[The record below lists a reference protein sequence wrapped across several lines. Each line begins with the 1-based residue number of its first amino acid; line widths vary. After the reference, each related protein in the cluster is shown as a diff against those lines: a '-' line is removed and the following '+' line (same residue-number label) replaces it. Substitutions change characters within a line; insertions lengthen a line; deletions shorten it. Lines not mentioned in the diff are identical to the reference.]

1 MARQI
6 AELDFLPELQATM
19 RRASGRFVNALTLS
33 IVAFVVFFVV
43 WAQQAVLDEVT
54 RGDGSVIPSSRV
66 QVIQHLEG
74 GILSEMLVSNGD
86 IVAKD
91 SPLLRITNAVA
102 QSDLQE
108 SRAQQLSLKA
118 AMARLEA
125 EVEDRQPVFPPEVMR
140 EAPQAVETELALFRA
155 RRTQLESQ
163 VAVIREQESQRQQE
177 IVELKSR
184 IQTTQRTLGL
194 AREERAITEPL
205 VAQGVAARVDLVRL
219 QRQISELEGQLENSR
234 LAIPRAEAALS
245 EAQRRVQERQAIF
258 KTEARN
264 DLNQRR
270 IQISAIEAKLGAEQD
285 RVTRT
290 EVRSPVRG
298 TVKEIKINTIGGV
311 IRPGQDLIE
320 IVPLEDTLVVEARI
334 RPADIAFLRPGQE
347 ATLKITAYDFSIYG
361 GLKAK
366 LEQISA
372 DTIKDDKGDS
382 FFRVQLRTNRNF
394 LGSPASPLPIIP
406 GMTASVEILT
416 GQKTVLDYLAKPL
429 LKARD
434 RALRER

>member
-19 RRASGRFVNALTLS
+19 RRASRRFVNALTLS
-33 IVAFVVFFVV
+33 IVAFVIFFVV

-74 GILSEMLVSNGD
+74 GILSELLVSNGD

-91 SPLLRITNAVA
+91 APLLRITNAVA

-155 RRTQLESQ
+155 RRTQLDSQ

-194 AREERAITEPL
+194 ARDERAITEPL

-219 QRQISELEGQLENSR
+219 QRQISELEGQLENAR
-234 LAIPRAEAALS
+234 LAVPRAEAALA
-245 EAQRRVQERQAIF
+245 EAQRRAQERQAIF
-258 KTEARN
+258 KTETRN

-270 IQISAIEAKLGAEQD
+270 MQLSAIEAKLGAEQD

-320 IVPLEDTLVVEARI
+320 IVPLEDSLVVEARI

-416 GQKTVLDYLAKPL
+416 GQKTVLDYLVKPL

>member
-19 RRASGRFVNALTLS
+19 RRASGRFVNALSLS
-33 IVAFVVFFVV
+33 IVAFVAFFVV

-91 SPLLRITNAVA
+91 APLLRITNAVA

-125 EVEDRQPVFPPEVMR
+125 EVEDRQPIFPPEVMR

-155 RRTQLESQ
+155 RKTQLDSQ
-163 VAVIREQESQRQQE
+163 VAVIREQEIQRHQE
-177 IVELKSR
+177 IIELKSR

-219 QRQISELEGQLENSR
+219 HRQVSELEGQLENAR

-245 EAQRRVQERQAIF
+245 ESQRRIQERQAIF

-264 DLNQRR
+264 DFNQRR
-270 IQISAIEAKLGAEQD
+270 MQISAIEAKLGAEQD

-394 LGSPASPLPIIP
+394 LGAPASPLPIIP

-416 GQKTVLDYLAKPL
+416 GQKTVLDYLVKPL